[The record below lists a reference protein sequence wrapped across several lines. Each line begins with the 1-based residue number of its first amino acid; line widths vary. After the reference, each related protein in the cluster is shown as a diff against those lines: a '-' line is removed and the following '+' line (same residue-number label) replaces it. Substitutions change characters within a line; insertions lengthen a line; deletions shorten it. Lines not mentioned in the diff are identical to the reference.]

1 MPTHSE
7 ATRLNLEYYRK
18 QAKSLLKAVK
28 SGDRDAAERLARH
41 VTRFSQSGFAGVALH
56 DAHLAIAREQGF
68 ASWPRFKE
76 FLAQSTLDFQSL
88 LTAFVDAALSDSRR
102 AETMLAD
109 HPELAGSGF
118 YPALVLGDVERV
130 EQALREAPE
139 LVRTKG
145 GPREWE
151 PLLYVCFSRFARGG
165 SSRSAGLVA
174 AAQAL
179 LRAGADPN
187 ASYIH
192 EDWPNSPLSSLYGAT
207 GLNNNPA
214 LGLALLQA
222 GATPNDGESLYHSIE
237 HADLACVKLLLKNGA
252 SLKGANAL
260 KHMLDREDREGL
272 LLLLAAGADPNE
284 VNERGER
291 ALHWAIW
298 RGRSAA
304 VIEALLDAGAAL
316 DAQRNDGRTPYAL
329 AVQSGQTAVA
339 KLLESRGANTELSPL
354 DRFIGS
360 CESADAGELD
370 RLLREA
376 PVIASF
382 PESERLLTD
391 LAMSHRTGAVRAL
404 LAAGMPVDARAAN
417 GATALHWACWK
428 GYADLAKLLLD
439 HGASLTAEDDE
450 FHGTPPGW
458 FGHGAQNC
466 CENGG
471 DYAEVARVLI
481 GAGATIPAVDMPT
494 GRPDVDAVLREHGLI
509 E

>member
-28 SGDRDAAERLARH
+28 SGDRDAAGRLARH
-41 VTRFSQSGFAGVALH
+41 VPRFSQTSFAGVALH
-56 DAHLAIAREQGF
+56 DAQMTIAREQGF
-68 ASWPRFKE
+68 ASWPRFRA
-76 FLAQSTLDFQSL
+76 FLDQSSLSFQDRVG
-88 LTAFVDAALSDSRR
+88 AFVEAALSDSGR
-102 AETMLAD
+102 AGEMLSGD
-109 HPELAGSGF
+109 PEVAAAGF
-118 YPALVLGDVERV
+118 YAALVLGDAERV
-130 EQALREAPE
+130 EKEVRGTPE
-139 LVRTKG
+139 LVRREG
-145 GPREWE
+145 GPRTWQ
-151 PLLYVCFSRFARGG
+151 PLLYVCFSRFAGGG
-165 SSRSAGLVA
+165 SARADHCMK

-179 LRAGADPN
+179 LRAGADAN
-187 ASYIH
+187 ASFIH
-192 EDWPNSPLSSLYGAT
+192 EGWPDSPLSCLYGAT

-214 LGLALLQA
+214 LGLALLRA
-222 GATPNDGESLYHSIE
+222 GANPNDGESLYHSTE
-237 HADLACVKLLLKNGA
+237 HADLACVKLLLEHGA
-252 SLKGANAL
+252 APRNANVL
-260 KHMLDREDREGL
+260 KHMLDREDREGVQ
-272 LLLLAAGADPNE
+272 LLLAAGADPNE
-284 VNERGER
+284 VNERGET

-316 DAQRNDGRTPYAL
+316 EAKRKDGRTPYAL

-354 DRFIGS
+354 DRFIGA

-376 PVIASF
+376 PMLAGSG
-382 PESERLLTD
+382 ESERLLTD

-428 GYADLAKLLLD
+428 GYADLAKVLLD

-458 FGHGAQNC
+458 FGHGVQNC
-466 CENGG
+466 GEEGG
-471 DYAEVARVLI
+471 DHAEVARVLI
-481 GAGATIPAVDMPT
+481 AAGATIPAVDIPT
-494 GRPDVDAVLREHGLI
+494 GRPEVDTVLRERGLI
-509 E
+509 K